1 MKIKIAAQTKHN
13 LFINSFNAFICV
25 TCRALAMDIWKIVL
39 SLTRLHLFVQ
49 ARPDSNSSNQRVYIE
64 LLLLTL
70 MPVNVHGWG
79 NNCAYCI
86 IEVRQTAFAP
96 CGNFTIY
103 INWLSYS
110 ERLLEVPV
118 HMQYIDSKNSL
129 LCRHPDCSPEYLTHS
144 QQNST
149 NFQLFYASKQR

>member
-1 MKIKIAAQTKHN
+1 M
-13 LFINSFNAFICV
+13 L
-25 TCRALAMDIWKIVL
+25 
-39 SLTRLHLFVQ
+39 LFVSHTGHWQ
-49 ARPDSNSSNQRVYIE
+49 WIYEKSFSLAQSITPFCAGSARQKQPTCIYMK

-103 INWLSYS
+103 INWHSYS
-110 ERLLEVPV
+110 ERLLEVPMC
-118 HMQYIDSKNSL
+118 MQ
-129 LCRHPDCSPEYLTHS
+129 
-144 QQNST
+144 
-149 NFQLFYASKQR
+149 